1 MVRIIVGVMLRERVG
16 VGVRV
21 KVSVGAQ
28 SGGCFAAVG
37 MPVAVDL
44 LVTVGVFA
52 AAIVL

>member
-1 MVRIIVGVMLRERVG
+1 MVGVMLRERVG

-21 KVSVGAQ
+21 KISVGAQ
-28 SGGCFAAVG
+28 SGGCFTALG
-37 MPVAVDL
+37 MPVAVVL